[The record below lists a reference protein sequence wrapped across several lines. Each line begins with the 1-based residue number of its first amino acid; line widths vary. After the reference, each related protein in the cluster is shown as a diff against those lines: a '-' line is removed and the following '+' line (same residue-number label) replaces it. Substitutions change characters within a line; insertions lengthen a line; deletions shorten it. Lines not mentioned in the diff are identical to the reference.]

1 MISAK
6 DLTLEDYMQYL
17 GSPKRVFWIN
27 FLAGTGRGLG
37 FILGTVLVIT
47 VVTFIIGQVLSDV
60 PWIGELFRRIDDWL
74 QQNVETYQPQ

>member
-1 MISAK
+1 
-6 DLTLEDYMQYL
+6 MQYL
-17 GSPKRVFWIN
+17 GSPKRIFWIN

-47 VVTFIIGQVLSDV
+47 VVTFIVGQVLSDV

-74 QQNVETYQPQ
+74 RQNVETYQPQ